1 MEVSDLSARCI
12 LLLLAVVSGGMAAP
26 VTGCGGSEPKALV
39 VPLNQV
45 PEPLLKTAREK
56 LPMVKFVYARKL
68 ANGNYEIR
76 GTAKNGKT
84 REVELT
90 PLGEVVEIE

>member
-1 MEVSDLSARCI
+1 MRRVLI
-12 LLLLAVVSGGMAAP
+12 FLLLAVVI
-26 VTGCGGSEPKALV
+26 GCGDNGPKAVV
-39 VPLNQV
+39 VPLDQV

-56 LPMVKFVYARKL
+56 LPVVKFGYARKL

-90 PLGEVVEIE
+90 PSGEVVEIE

>member
-1 MEVSDLSARCI
+1 MRSVLI
-12 LLLLAVVSGGMAAP
+12 LLLLAIMVI
-26 VTGCGGSEPKALV
+26 GCGDSGQKTVV
-39 VPLNQV
+39 VPLDQV
-45 PEPLLKTAREK
+45 PEPLLKTAKDK
-56 LPMVKFVYARKL
+56 LPVVKFVYARKL

-90 PLGEVVEIE
+90 PSGEVVEIE

>member
-1 MEVSDLSARCI
+1 MRPIPI
-12 LLLLAVVSGGMAAP
+12 LLVLALVI
-26 VTGCGGSEPKALV
+26 GCGDSGPKAVV
-39 VPLNQV
+39 VPLDEV

-56 LPMVKFVYARKL
+56 LPVIKFSHARKL

-90 PLGEVVEIE
+90 PSGGVVEIE

>member
-1 MEVSDLSARCI
+1 MTALVI
-12 LLLLAVVSGGMAAP
+12 
-26 VTGCGGSEPKALV
+26 GCGSSEPKALV
-39 VPLNQV
+39 VPLDQV
-45 PEPLLKTAREK
+45 PESLLKVAREK

-90 PLGEVVEIE
+90 PSGEVVEIE